1 MQGIVCAM
9 SIIIILVFSIVSQLR
24 IVTLP
29 EHMLLLVSCM
39 WVYKSLLCVCLF
51 PRTGLLLSGGFR
63 LRTTEPTSAR
73 PAPIR
78 HVPLLFI
85 WQSTVKCAF
94 VSPCSFIRFALSS
107 SLLLL
112 LSHFEKKILFNC
124 CHYLCDMVKIIE
136 GGKTLYKGSGDFSAK
151 ALLV

>member
-24 IVTLP
+24 IVTSP
-29 EHMLLLVSCM
+29 EHMLLLLVSCM
-39 WVYKSLLCVCLF
+39 WVYKSICVCLF

-94 VSPCSFIRFALSS
+94 VSHAL
-107 SLLLL
+107 
-112 LSHFEKKILFNC
+112 F
-124 CHYLCDMVKIIE
+124 
-136 GGKTLYKGSGDFSAK
+136 
-151 ALLV
+151 

>member
-24 IVTLP
+24 IVILP

-39 WVYKSLLCVCLF
+39 WVYKSLCVCLLF
-51 PRTGLLLSGGFR
+51 PRTGLLLSGGSR
-63 LRTTEPTSAR
+63 LRITEPTSAR

-78 HVPLLFI
+78 HVPSLFI

-94 VSPCSFIRFALSS
+94 VSHAL
-107 SLLLL
+107 
-112 LSHFEKKILFNC
+112 F
-124 CHYLCDMVKIIE
+124 
-136 GGKTLYKGSGDFSAK
+136 
-151 ALLV
+151 